1 MGSTRINKWNFF
13 LIMDSENSVQ
23 SKKIL
28 FLRLSAS
35 KQDSSDLSYTLLLCL
50 TSVPCNYIEFI
61 FITKFVIVLS
71 EMLAISIT
79 LFLSN

>member
-1 MGSTRINKWNFF
+1 MGSIRIDKWNFF
-13 LIMDSENSVQ
+13 IMDRVRTVCNLRKFSFSD
-23 SKKIL
+23 
-28 FLRLSAS
+28 FLRQ

-71 EMLAISIT
+71 KMLAMAIT
-79 LFLSN
+79 LFL